1 MARVSPQLI
10 CFSYHKSGTSLLWHV
25 MTKISARLGLSLA
38 NHYGLVEHLD
48 PDPDIVLLPHSILR
62 APLDRPYRAI
72 RMVRDPRDV
81 WVSGYL
87 YHRRCVEEWCINTD
101 LDPTPPILWPR
112 VDHSVAHWP
121 DDWKRHYIERLNG
134 RSYQANLLERTREDG
149 LAFELECYT
158 GWTLK
163 TTRDWPLNRAHALDI
178 KLEDV
183 MADFDVTML
192 RIFNHFGFTAEQ
204 SQAALDVA
212 RSEDIRRMDDSAIAE
227 RPQITSRTISKWR
240 DVLSTVQ
247 IAQFEERHAD
257 LIRDLGYQPAT
268 ASSPPI
274 QQTPRGADPWLTA
287 DEETIC
293 PTSVRTT
300 VRSWPATPR

>member
-1 MARVSPQLI
+1 
-10 CFSYHKSGTSLLWHV
+10 
-25 MTKISARLGLSLA
+25 
-38 NHYGLVEHLD
+38 
-48 PDPDIVLLPHSILR
+48 
-62 APLDRPYRAI
+62 
-72 RMVRDPRDV
+72 
-81 WVSGYL
+81 
-87 YHRRCVEEWCINTD
+87 
-101 LDPTPPILWPR
+101 
-112 VDHSVAHWP
+112 
-121 DDWKRHYIERLNG
+121 
-134 RSYQANLLERTREDG
+134 
-149 LAFELECYT
+149 
-158 GWTLK
+158 
-163 TTRDWPLNRAHALDI
+163 
-178 KLEDV
+178 
-183 MADFDVTML
+183 
-192 RIFNHFGFTAEQ
+192 
-204 SQAALDVA
+204 VA